1 MLPIN
6 PSTSP
11 QGHVHLLMLVC
22 ATLVSTS
29 FTVGELIAD
38 TLDPAALTLVRFV
51 IAAAI
56 LFPIIGVKHGVR
68 VNLQAF
74 FRYALIS
81 GCLVIFFWTMFLAL
95 RYTTAL
101 NTSVIFTTVPALSG
115 IYAALFTGERLG
127 KNRILALALGLV
139 GAVWVIFRGDLNLL
153 LSLTWNR
160 GDGIFLLGCL
170 AMGLYTPMVRIFH
183 RGEPMEVMTFWV
195 LVTGCIWLIPI
206 GGVALYQLSWEQ
218 VPVSTWLWIVYL
230 ACFSTIISFYLTQ
243 YSIPIIGPTRTMAY
257 SYLYPGLVLLL
268 DIALGHG
275 LPPLRV
281 LPGICIIL
289 GAMFV
294 LQFSRS
300 NGLRG

>member
-1 MLPIN
+1 MAKPEAGR
-6 PSTSP
+6 PVRTT
-11 QGHVHLLMLVC
+11 HVHLYMLVC

-29 FTVGELIAD
+29 FTVGEIIAD
-38 TLDPAALTLVRFV
+38 TLDPTALTLVRFV

-56 LFPIIGVKHGVR
+56 LFPVILTRHGVR
-68 VNLQAF
+68 VELSAF
-74 FRYALIS
+74 ARYALIS
-81 GCLVIFFWTMFLAL
+81 GCLVIFFWSMFLSL

-115 IYAALFTGERLG
+115 IYAALFIGERLG
-127 KNRILALALGLV
+127 KKRLLALGMGLF
-139 GAVWVIFRGDLNLL
+139 GALWVIFRGDLDLL
-153 LSLTWNR
+153 LSLSWNR
-160 GDGIFLLGCL
+160 GDSIFFFGCL
-170 AMGLYTPMVRIFH
+170 AMGLYTPLVRILH

-206 GGVALYQLSWEQ
+206 GGAALLRLSWGE
-218 VPVSTWLWIVYL
+218 VPTSTWLWIVYL
-230 ACFSTIISFYLTQ
+230 ACFSTIVSFYLTQ

-257 SYLYPGLVLLL
+257 SYLYPALVLLL
-268 DIALGHG
+268 DILLGHT

-294 LQFSRS
+294 LQLGS
-300 NGLRG
+300 LQDE